1 MDEYHGFKISIQINE
16 KLQGNFATITTANT
30 FAVGAAITTT
40 TKATQKKSHKLLKKQ
55 LLDRFYIL
63 QTFCGAIL

>member
-16 KLQGNFATITTANT
+16 KLQGNFATITTA
-30 FAVGAAITTT
+30 TT

-55 LLDRFYIL
+55 LLDMFSIL
-63 QTFCGAIL
+63 RTFCGSIL